1 MPGAGRGGRD
11 GAAWRL
17 GNDVARGAGLQ
28 WCEAADIEI
37 EFDAAKDAQNRR
49 KHGPSLRF
57 SLAVLAG
64 LVGEELDQDEVGEER
79 WIACGRAG
87 LHLFLCVYTMR
98 GGRHRIISERKATRA
113 EEERWLT
120 R

>member
-1 MPGAGRGGRD
+1 MLCAGRGERD
-11 GAAWRL
+11 GAAWHL
-17 GNDVARGAGLQ
+17 CNEVAIGAGLP
-28 WCEAADIEI
+28 WRASVNIEI

-49 KHGPSLRF
+49 KHGLSLRF

-79 WIACGRAG
+79 WIAYGRVG
-87 LHLFLCVYTMR
+87 LHLFVCVYTMR
-98 GGRHRIISERKATRA
+98 GGRHRIIPVRKATRA